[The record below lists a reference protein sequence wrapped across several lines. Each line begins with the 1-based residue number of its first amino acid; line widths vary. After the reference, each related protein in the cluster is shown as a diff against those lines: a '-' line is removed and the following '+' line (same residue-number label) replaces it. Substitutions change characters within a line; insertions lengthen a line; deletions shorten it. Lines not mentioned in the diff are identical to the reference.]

1 MGFITDNQ
9 SRPRICVVGNS
20 KFTQVIHSVLDE
32 FRTVAQITVI
42 DRLFSD
48 AVRSAQELAEAQQVD
63 VFVSAGANAFYLKD
77 TLSVPVVGLKVTS
90 ADLIHAV
97 LTARRISRRIL
108 LLTYERQENDLDV
121 LKVFDDIEVL
131 HCTYTT
137 AEEIKEVFHRHRD
150 EGYGVVIGSSY
161 ACDLADQ
168 WSISSVLI
176 YSRSSCRNL
185 LRKAIRWAERHA
197 RQLQQESLLQLV
209 LDSHS
214 CPTVFTTR
222 GGSMV
227 ASNSAALAQ
236 IPRLAQ
242 RRRLEGILDKHL
254 LDAPRL
260 HAEQTLFGER
270 PCAVSKEALE
280 LADGTPVYAYRFQ
293 FSQPIE
299 SHGDGRRL
307 VFRSQRMAEVQEL
320 LDVYGATAGIVL
332 LHGETGTGKELA
344 ARAVHAA
351 SENASGPFV
360 TMNCSAIPVDL
371 FESELFGY
379 LDGAF
384 TGARSGGRSGLL
396 EAANGGSFFLDEIN
410 SLSLGH
416 QAKLLRVLQ
425 EMEVMPVGGRKAI
438 PLDVKFI
445 AACNVD
451 LASEMR
457 AGRFREDLYYRI
469 NTFSIRMPPLRER
482 PEDIATLTAYMVRR
496 AVAQY
501 GASIDVDVLLDGV
514 APIFRCYHWPG
525 NVRQLENIVERLV
538 VSGRLYH
545 SSRAVL
551 DYLPRLAPEIYVD
564 GKNENAIQG
573 HLKTVELEEITR
585 VLKMFGGKRS
595 ESADYLGISPTTLW
609 RRLKQSRIN

>member
-1 MGFITDNQ
+1 MGFSADNQ
-9 SRPRICVVGNS
+9 SRPRVCVVGNS
-20 KFTQVIHSVLDE
+20 KFTQVIHSLVDE
-32 FRTVAQITVI
+32 FRSIAEITVI

-150 EGYGVVIGSSY
+150 EGYGVVVGSSY

-168 WSISSVLI
+168 WNISSVLI
-176 YSRSSCRNL
+176 YSRTSCRNL
-185 LRKAIRWAERHA
+185 LRKAIRRAGQHA
-197 RQLQQESLLQLV
+197 RQRQHESLLQLA
-209 LDSHS
+209 LDGNS
-214 CPTVFTTR
+214 CPTVFTTQ
-222 GGSMV
+222 GGAVV
-227 ASNSAALAQ
+227 ASNGAALAQ
-236 IPRLAQ
+236 IPRFAKRQ
-242 RRRLEGILDKHL
+242 RLEGILDKQL

-260 HAEQTLFGER
+260 HAEQTLLGKR

-280 LADGTPVYAYRFQ
+280 LADGTPVYAYRFE
-293 FSQPIE
+293 FSQPAE
-299 SHGDGRRL
+299 VPSDSRRL
-307 VFRSQRMAEVQEL
+307 VFRSQSMAEVQKL
-320 LDVYGATAGIVL
+320 LDVYGASARIVL

-351 SENASGPFV
+351 SDHASGPFV
-360 TMNCSAIPVDL
+360 TVNCSAIPVDL

-384 TGARSGGRSGLL
+384 TGAKSGGRSGLL

-410 SLSLGH
+410 SLCLAH

-438 PLDVKFI
+438 PLNVKFI

-451 LASEMR
+451 LTTEMH
-457 AGRFREDLYYRI
+457 AGRFREDLYYRLY
-469 NTFSIRMPPLRER
+469 TFCIHMPPLREH
-482 PEDIATLTAYMVRR
+482 PEDIVILTGYMVRR
-496 AVAQY
+496 AVAKY
-501 GASIDVDVLLDGV
+501 GVGIDVDVLVNGL

-525 NVRQLENIVERLV
+525 NVRQLENLVERLV
-538 VSGRLYH
+538 VSGRLYQ
-545 SSRAVL
+545 SSQTIV
-551 DYLPRLAPEIYVD
+551 DYLPRLAPEIYAD
-564 GKNENAIQG
+564 NNSESAAQGRLKN
-573 HLKTVELEEITR
+573 VELEEITR
-585 VLKMFGGKRS
+585 VLRMFGGKRS
-595 ESADYLGISPTTLW
+595 ESAEYLGISPTTLW
-609 RRLKQSRIN
+609 RRLKQSQIN